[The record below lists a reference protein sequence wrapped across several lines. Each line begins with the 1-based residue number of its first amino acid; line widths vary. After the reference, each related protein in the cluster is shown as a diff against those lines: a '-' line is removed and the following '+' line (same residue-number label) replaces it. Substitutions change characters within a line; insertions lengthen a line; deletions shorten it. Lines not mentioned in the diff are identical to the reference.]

1 MVAAVAF
8 TLQGKKA
15 THQNGV
21 YVTEKIVYI
30 CSQRQK
36 KKMRR

>member
-8 TLQGKKA
+8 TCQGKKA

-21 YVTEKIVYI
+21 YVMDKILYI
-30 CSQRQK
+30 CSQKQK